1 MKNTFYVTTPIYYV
15 NAEPHIGHAYTTIV
29 ADALTKFKR
38 QRGIDSFFLTGTDE
52 HGINIER
59 KAEERGIAVKQHV
72 DEIVDKFKTAFA
84 RLDINYDR
92 WIRTTDAA
100 HEEAVQKLWTLLKEK
115 GYIYKGHY
123 EGWFCGNCN
132 EFKEVEAGDEN
143 PTCPTH
149 LKALE
154 RVAEA
159 SYFFKLSAF
168 QERLLK
174 YYEAHPEFVQPE
186 ARRNEVI
193 SFVKSG
199 LKDLSVSRVSVKWGI
214 AVPDDAE
221 HTIYVWL
228 DALSNYITA
237 LGWGNEHFD
246 GFEKYWLNEVD
257 GKPVS
262 NALHLVGKDIL
273 RFHAVY
279 WPAFLLAA
287 EVPLPKTV
295 FVHGML
301 LKGGQKMGKSTG
313 NAIKLE
319 TLHEHFTNDMIRYF
333 LLREVPFGQD
343 GEVTYEAMI
352 ERVNADLAN
361 GLGNLA
367 SRTLTMVKN
376 YFAGQP
382 PRAFDAEADDAKG
395 VRAALTQAKEKF
407 DDEYAALNF
416 SRALEAAWS
425 GIANVDKFITDN
437 QPWKLAKDEAAR
449 AKLEAVIST
458 AYETLRQVV
467 LLVAPVL
474 PHTAKAIW
482 QQMGLAGEPLQFNPR
497 EATWGEAL
505 EIAKVENVTPAF
517 PKLNKEKIVSEI
529 ENSEDHQAM
538 ATDSQ
543 PNAPSDA
550 SPKATTGTTAN
561 PVAPTEAANKP
572 SATATTPSS
581 DDTKPATVAS
591 SEKIAIDDFIK
602 VELRAATIL
611 EAERVPKADKLLR
624 LQVDVGEAT
633 PRQILAGIAEY
644 YAPEEVVGKKIVIVA
659 NLAPR
664 KMRGFESNGM
674 LLAASVGENGRPVL
688 ATFGEEVPNGTR
700 LK

>member
-29 ADALTKFKR
+29 ADALTKYKR
-38 QRGIDSFFLTGTDE
+38 QRGVEAFFLTGTDE

-59 KAEERGIAVKQHV
+59 KAEERGLPFKQQV
-72 DEIVDKFKTAFA
+72 DEIVDKFKAAFA
-84 RLDINYDR
+84 KLNIGYDR
-92 WIRTTDAA
+92 WIRTTDPA
-100 HEEAVQKLWTLLKEK
+100 HEEAVRKLWKVLEEK
-115 GYIYKGHY
+115 GHIYKGHY

-143 PTCPTH
+143 PVCPIH
-149 LKALE
+149 LKPLD
-154 RVAEA
+154 RIAEE

-168 QERLLK
+168 AEPLLELYEK
-174 YYEAHPEFVQPE
+174 YPDFVQPE

-193 SFVKSG
+193 SFVASG

-214 AVPDDAE
+214 TVPGDE
-221 HTIYVWL
+221 KHTIYVWL

-237 LGWGNEHFD
+237 LGWGNQQFD
-246 GFEKYWLNEVD
+246 GFDKYWASDD
-257 GKPVS
+257 GNGYRGK
-262 NALHLVGKDIL
+262 ALHLVGKDIL

-287 EVPLPKTV
+287 GIELPKTV

-301 LKGGQKMGKSTG
+301 LRGGQKMGKTLR
-313 NAIKLE
+313 NAIALNV
-319 TLHEHFTNDMIRYF
+319 LHQHFSNDMIRYF

-352 ERVNADLAN
+352 ERINADLAN

-367 SRTLTMVKN
+367 SRTLTMVRN
-376 YFAGQP
+376 YFDGAP
-382 PRAFDAEADDAKG
+382 PRVFDAEAQDAKG
-395 VRAALTQAKEKF
+395 VREAVEQAKSKF
-407 DDEYAALNF
+407 AEEFDILNF
-416 SRALEAAWS
+416 SRALESAWA
-425 GIANVDKFITDN
+425 GIASVDKFITDN
-437 QPWKLAKDEAAR
+437 QPWKLAKDESAR
-449 AKLEAVIST
+449 AQLEKVIAV
-458 AYETLRQVV
+458 AYEALRHTV

-474 PHTAKAIW
+474 PQTTGEIW
-482 QQMGLAGEPLQFNPR
+482 KQMGLAGEPLQLNPN
-497 EATWGEAL
+497 EVKWGEAL

-517 PKLNKEKIVSEI
+517 PKLNKEKIMSEI
-529 ENSEDHQAM
+529 EEAVGSTQLAAGSEETAKTE
-538 ATDSQ
+538 ATSEPAADVT
-543 PNAPSDA
+543 AGDA
-550 SPKATTGTTAN
+550 T
-561 PVAPTEAANKP
+561 APTPEAA
-572 SATATTPSS
+572 
-581 DDTKPATVAS
+581 KPAAEAAA
-591 SEKIAIDDFIK
+591 EKIGIEDFIK

-624 LQVDVGEAT
+624 LIVEVGEEQ

-644 YAPEEVVGKKIVIVA
+644 YTPEEVVGRKIVIVA

-674 LLAASVGENGRPVL
+674 LLAASVGEEGRPVL
-688 ATFGEEVPNGTR
+688 ATFGEDVPNGTR